1 MEISELLDKEPR
13 IILLEKFTELQEH
26 SYRQLNKIGKTN
38 CQNKLNKKKYRNHKK
53 KNTETH
59 PCFNFRLHLALG
71 QLA

>member
-53 KNTETH
+53 KMS
-59 PCFNFRLHLALG
+59 
-71 QLA
+71 

>member
-53 KNTETH
+53 KNVLELKNTTELK
-59 PCFNFRLHLALG
+59 NQG
-71 QLA
+71 KK